1 MSIHKTKQTL
11 MTEEIQLLETIRTER
26 NPEPD
31 SIPLLTH
38 PTKSEYA
45 TDVVRKDIVLS
56 TVKA

>member
-1 MSIHKTKQTL
+1 